1 MYGPSGSFALESD
14 SCVVV
19 VVVDFSMEHTSCL
32 RSHLTCNFK
41 VISALMVS

>member
-1 MYGPSGSFALESD
+1 MTLKHVPVIVVVV
-14 SCVVV
+14 VVV

>member
-14 SCVVV
+14 SCVV